1 MSAWRVI
8 SAVLLWGALQPG
20 AIACEAVDDS
30 SRIAVAG
37 GSLTE
42 ILYFLRAEDRIVA
55 VDITSTF
62 PTEASEFPSVGYVRA
77 LSAEG
82 LLSLNPTLV
91 LGESD
96 MGPPEVL
103 AQVRRTGVDTVVV
116 PEVHTAAGIVEKVR
130 CVAAVLN
137 MGEQGKQLIESELG
151 PKLAALDELR
161 TGAAERP
168 SVALLLQIS
177 AGAPIGA
184 GRDTSAHGLLQ
195 MAQADNAFAD
205 FEGWKPVAPESM
217 ASSDPDYV
225 VMTERGFRDAGG
237 LDAVLANPALM
248 VTSAAG
254 SDNRNQ
260 LIVMDG
266 MAMLGFGPRTLE
278 AALQLGSRLHSISP
292 KGPQGP

>member
-1 MSAWRVI
+1 MLPWI
-8 SAVLLWGALQPG
+8 SP
-20 AIACEAVDDS
+20 
-30 SRIAVAG
+30 
-37 GSLTE
+37 
-42 ILYFLRAEDRIVA
+42 
-55 VDITSTF
+55 TF

-137 MGEQGKQLIESELG
+137 MGEQGKQLIESELA
-151 PKLAALDELR
+151 PMLAALDELR
-161 TGAAERP
+161 IGAAERP

-205 FEGWKPVAPESM
+205 LRLNRRPRSMPVRRMSETEAVSDAGDGAVRTRPVAH
-217 ASSDPDYV
+217 
-225 VMTERGFRDAGG
+225 
-237 LDAVLANPALM
+237 
-248 VTSAAG
+248 AAG